1 MVVAAIHGAGDA
13 TQAQTAALHAHARGQ
28 SDLATTLGTVVAT
41 AALAAGTHLTTAA
54 QAAGVTVDDYD
65 PAEDDPDSPDA
76 WVQSN
81 QNDLAT
87 GVQHH
92 TGRMLASALA
102 AAMLHT
108 TPVVAMALAADDLYN
123 QWTGQNGDGDYA
135 LRLAGDLVVL
145 GWGLGELWAAHQ
157 GSSDGAWTWQK
168 TWNAVGDAKTRP
180 EHADADGTTV
190 NEDEN
195 FTVGG
200 EELDAPGSPGGSP
213 AMTANCRCWLTW
225 AAVNNAT
232 GDLIAISVD
241 EG

>member
-1 MVVAAIHGAGDA
+1 MVAAIHGAGDA
-13 TQAQTAALHAHARGQ
+13 TQAQIAALHAHARGQ
-28 SDLATTLGTVVAT
+28 ADLATTLGTVVAT
-41 AALAAGTHLTTAA
+41 AALAAGNHLTTAA
-54 QAAGVTVDDYD
+54 QTAGVTVDDYD
-65 PAEDDPDSPDA
+65 PDAGDPDSPDA

-81 QNDLAT
+81 QADLAQ
-87 GVQHH
+87 GVQRH
-92 TGRMLASALA
+92 TGRMLAAALA
-102 AAMLHT
+102 GALTDGGTGAAMAT
-108 TPVVAMALAADDLYN
+108 AATDLYD

-190 NEDEN
+190 NEDES

-225 AAVNNAT
+225 TAVQNST
-232 GDLIAISVD
+232 GDLIAITAD
-241 EG
+241 